1 MDITNKIFKEA
12 IDINVVSA
20 IDEDIKNLDKTSVLI
35 SSKFNALA
43 EIKAKER
50 GVLCGI
56 PWVEKTYK
64 KIDPKLKFTW
74 LVEEGGIFKKNQK
87 ICKIHGNFNSLL
99 TGERIALNFLQTLS
113 GTATITRTFVNK
125 IKTTSTILLDTR
137 KTLPGLR
144 IAQKYAVKIGGGMN
158 QRLGLYDEILVKENH
173 IKSIG
178 SFEKTLQ
185 KINSNQ
191 KISNYQ
197 IEVENIKQLQLA
209 INLGAKNILL
219 DNFSI
224 SSTKKAVETN
234 QDFATL
240 EVSGN
245 ININNIL
252 DYAKTGVSRISVGA
266 ITKNIEAIDFSM
278 IIDTI

>member
-43 EIKAKER
+43 EIKAKEK

-185 KINSNQ
+185 KINSNP

-197 IEVENIKQLQLA
+197 IEVENLKQLQLA
-209 INLGAKNILL
+209 IKLGAKNILL

>member
-12 IDINVVSA
+12 IDMNVVSA
-20 IDEDIKNLDKTSVLI
+20 IDEDIKNLDKTSTLI
-35 SSKFNALA
+35 SSKLNALA
-43 EIKAKER
+43 EIKAKEK

-74 LVEEGGIFKKNQK
+74 LVEEGAIFKKNQK

-113 GTATITRTFVNK
+113 ATATITRTFVNK
-125 IKTTSTILLDTR
+125 IKTISTILLDTR

-185 KINSNQ
+185 KINNNP
-191 KISNYQ
+191 KILNYQ
-197 IEVENIKQLQLA
+197 IEVENLKQLQLA
-209 INLGAKNILL
+209 IKLGAKNILL

-224 SSTKKAVETN
+224 SSTKKAVKIN

-278 IIDTI
+278 IIERI

>member
-12 IDINVVSA
+12 IDMNVVSA
-20 IDEDIKNLDKTSVLI
+20 IDEDIKNSDKTSVLI

-125 IKTTSTILLDTR
+125 IKTTSAILLDTR

-185 KINSNQ
+185 KINNNP
-191 KISNYQ
+191 KILNYQ
-197 IEVENIKQLQLA
+197 IEVENLKQLQLA
-209 INLGAKNILL
+209 IKLGAKNILL

-224 SSTKKAVETN
+224 SSTKKAVEIN

>member
-12 IDINVVSA
+12 IDMNVVSA

-35 SSKFNALA
+35 SSKFIALA
-43 EIKAKER
+43 EIKAKEK

-197 IEVENIKQLQLA
+197 IEVENLKQLQLA

>member
-43 EIKAKER
+43 EIKAKEK

-224 SSTKKAVETN
+224 SSTKKAVEIN

-245 ININNIL
+245 INIKYIL

-278 IIDTI
+278 IIERI

>member
-43 EIKAKER
+43 EIKAKEK

-197 IEVENIKQLQLA
+197 IEVENLKQLQLA
-209 INLGAKNILL
+209 IKLGAKNILL

-224 SSTKKAVETN
+224 SSTKKAVEIN

>member
-113 GTATITRTFVNK
+113 ATATITRTFVNK

-178 SFEKTLQ
+178 SFKKTLQ
-185 KINSNQ
+185 KINNNP
-191 KISNYQ
+191 KILNYQ
-197 IEVENIKQLQLA
+197 IEVENLKQLQLA
-209 INLGAKNILL
+209 IKLGAKNILL

-224 SSTKKAVETN
+224 SSTKKAVEIN

-278 IIDTI
+278 IIERI